1 MNQNRSDDFRKAIQD
16 RQNEAGRFNLAIF
29 GKTGAGKSTLIHA
42 IFGEEVAATGIGE
55 PVTKANH
62 LHVHRSTNLGIF
74 DTVGLEIGKNSN
86 DILAEV
92 REYIEATRHKP
103 LTAQIHVAWYCV
115 RFGDRRFEDV
125 EAEFVTQLKQLGIPV
140 VLVMTQAPM
149 RHGVLHPEIATFAG
163 EIDKRKLPVCDRRTF
178 PTMAVGDPFYGME
191 AHGLLEVL
199 DATFR
204 VAPEGVAAALTAAQ
218 RIDMNRKDKDARE
231 ITAAA
236 TAAAAAA
243 GASPIPFSDAALL
256 VPIQLGMMAGIT
268 HTYGVDVDKGT
279 TAAIAATAAAS
290 AGGRALV
297 GSALKLI
304 PIVGTLVGG
313 AINATVAGA
322 ITFAMGTA
330 WAGVCH
336 QLAEGKLT
344 TIDGLLDT
352 EAIHRMFTTEFKS
365 RFTTRMKNPD
375 PKA

>member
-29 GKTGAGKSTLIHA
+29 GKTG
-42 IFGEEVAATGIGE
+42 
-55 PVTKANH
+55 
-62 LHVHRSTNLGIF
+62 
-74 DTVGLEIGKNSN
+74 
-86 DILAEV
+86 
-92 REYIEATRHKP
+92 
-103 LTAQIHVAWYCV
+103 
-115 RFGDRRFEDV
+115 
-125 EAEFVTQLKQLGIPV
+125 
-140 VLVMTQAPM
+140 
-149 RHGVLHPEIATFAG
+149 
-163 EIDKRKLPVCDRRTF
+163 
-178 PTMAVGDPFYGME
+178 
-191 AHGLLEVL
+191 
-199 DATFR
+199 
-204 VAPEGVAAALTAAQ
+204 
-218 RIDMNRKDKDARE
+218 ARE

-297 GSALKLI
+297 GSALKLN